1 MSSQDDEKIDLK
13 ETGISTTEAMLQEKE
28 DAEMNEDVFD
38 DELVKEQ
45 MAEMPEDGDFEFTAA
60 NGNKYRLTLKEKI
73 FCIAFL
79 EEKGNGVEAVI
90 KAGYEVRYKD
100 NKGEYIPNAYN
111 RKLAAVMAYQM
122 LRKLHITSYIN
133 LKLAEYGFTDDHVDK
148 QHLFL
153 INQDADLKTKLGA
166 IKEYNA
172 LKGRLAPKKLDLSTL
187 GEKIIGIEMVIPHG
201 ADNTTTE

>member
-1 MSSQDDEKIDLK
+1 MSSQDEEKIDLK

-28 DAEMNEDVFD
+28 DDEMNEDVFD
-38 DELVKEQ
+38 DDLIKEQ
-45 MAEMPEDGDFEFTAA
+45 MAEMPEEGDFEFEY
-60 NGNKYRLTLKEKI
+60 NGRKHKLTLKQKV
-73 FCIAFL
+73 FCIAYL
-79 EEKGNGVEAVI
+79 EESGNAVEAVI
-90 KAGYEVRYKD
+90 KAGYECRYKD

-111 RKLAAVMAYQM
+111 RKLAAVIGYQ
-122 LRKLHITSYIN
+122 N
-133 LKLAEYGFTDDHVDK
+133 LKLPHISSYISSKLEEYGFTDDHVDK

>member
-1 MSSQDDEKIDLK
+1 MSSQDEEKIDLK

-28 DAEMNEDVFD
+28 EAEMNEDVFD
-38 DELVKEQ
+38 DELMEEQ
-45 MAEMPEDGDFEFTAA
+45 LKEMPEEGDFEYEY
-60 NGNKYRLTLKEKI
+60 NGRSYKLTLKQKM

-122 LRKLHITSYIN
+122 LKLPHITSYISS
-133 LKLAEYGFTDDHVDK
+133 KLEEYGFTDDHVDK

-187 GEKIIGIEMVIPHG
+187 GEKIIGIEMIIPHG
-201 ADNTTTE
+201 ANDTTTE